1 MLRKWDAF
9 LSDKQWYLGNNIRT
23 LSINQ
28 SHNMFYVELLN
39 PCYSYSSIED
49 SQSVEPVENYPQ
61 QNQGLLSDINKN
73 RQTQKGLEGYLQTF
87 LDIWNRELEP
97 DGEFSWQIIRF
108 QFKETKS
115 FMLAV
120 VFSTQEYGEK
130 PQPVSELEQ
139 KQRIES
145 FNQLIRQKNDLVCS
159 VSDTEIIIIKRNEQ
173 RLWTCSMA
181 HKDAREA
188 IFQLLDLQELEK
200 SKTNMIDK
208 H

>member
-1 MLRKWDAF
+1 
-9 LSDKQWYLGNNIRT
+9 
-23 LSINQ
+23 
-28 SHNMFYVELLN
+28 MFYVELLN

-49 SQSVEPVENYPQ
+49 SQSEEPVENYPQ

-87 LDIWNRELEP
+87 LNIWNRELEP

-145 FNQLIRQKNDLVCS
+145 LNQLIKQKNDLVCS

-181 HKDAREA
+181 RKDAGEA
-188 IFQLLDLQELEK
+188 IFQLLDLKELEK

>member
-1 MLRKWDAF
+1 
-9 LSDKQWYLGNNIRT
+9 
-23 LSINQ
+23 
-28 SHNMFYVELLN
+28 MFIVSFN
-39 PCYSYSSIED
+39 SCYSSPIYHRESE
-49 SQSVEPVENYPQ
+49 EPVENYPQ
-61 QNQGLLSDINKN
+61 QNQGLLNDINKN
-73 RQTQKGLEGYLQTF
+73 RQTQKGLEGYLQAF

-145 FNQLIRQKNDLVCS
+145 FNQLIKQKNDLICS

-181 HKDAREA
+181 RKDAGEA
-188 IFQLLDLQELEK
+188 MLQLLNLQELEKSKK

>member
-1 MLRKWDAF
+1 
-9 LSDKQWYLGNNIRT
+9 
-23 LSINQ
+23 
-28 SHNMFYVELLN
+28 MFYVKLLN
-39 PCYSYSSIED
+39 SCYSYSIED
-49 SQSVEPVENYPQ
+49 SESVEPVENYPQ
-61 QNQGLLSDINKN
+61 QDRGLFSDINKN
-73 RQTQKGLEGYLQTF
+73 RQIQKGLEGYLQTF
-87 LDIWNRELEP
+87 LNIWNRELEP

-115 FMLAV
+115 FMLAI

-145 FNQLIRQKNDLVCS
+145 LNQLIKQKNDLVCS

-181 HKDAREA
+181 RKDAGEA
-188 IFQLLDLQELEK
+188 WLQLLNLQESQK
-200 SKTNMIDK
+200 NQKQV
-208 H
+208 

>member
-1 MLRKWDAF
+1 
-9 LSDKQWYLGNNIRT
+9 
-23 LSINQ
+23 
-28 SHNMFYVELLN
+28 MFYVELLN

-49 SQSVEPVENYPQ
+49 SQSEEPVENYPQ

-73 RQTQKGLEGYLQTF
+73 CQTQKGLEGYLQTF
-87 LDIWNRELEP
+87 LNIWNRELEP
-97 DGEFSWQIIRF
+97 DGEFSWQVIRF

-130 PQPVSELEQ
+130 PQPVSKLEQ
-139 KQRIES
+139 KQKLEAI
-145 FNQLIRQKNDLVCS
+145 NQLIKQKNDLVCS

-181 HKDAREA
+181 RKDAGEA
-188 IFQLLDLQELEK
+188 IIELLNLQESQK
-200 SKTNMIDK
+200 NQKPI
-208 H
+208 

>member
-1 MLRKWDAF
+1 
-9 LSDKQWYLGNNIRT
+9 
-23 LSINQ
+23 
-28 SHNMFYVELLN
+28 MFYVELLN

-49 SQSVEPVENYPQ
+49 SQSEEPVENYPQ

-87 LDIWNRELEP
+87 LNIWNRELEP
-97 DGEFSWQIIRF
+97 DGEFSWQIIWF

-115 FMLAV
+115 FMLAI
-120 VFSTQEYGEK
+120 VFSTQEYGEN

-139 KQRIES
+139 KQQIES
-145 FNQLIRQKNDLVCS
+145 LNQLIKQKNDLVCS

-181 HKDAREA
+181 RKDAGEA
-188 IFQLLDLQELEK
+188 ILELLNLQESQK
-200 SKTNMIDK
+200 NQKQV
-208 H
+208 

>member
-1 MLRKWDAF
+1 
-9 LSDKQWYLGNNIRT
+9 
-23 LSINQ
+23 
-28 SHNMFYVELLN
+28 MFYVELLN

-49 SQSVEPVENYPQ
+49 SQSVEPVKNYPQ

-87 LDIWNRELEP
+87 LNIWNRELEP

-108 QFKETKS
+108 QFKETKRL
-115 FMLAV
+115 MLAI

-145 FNQLIRQKNDLVCS
+145 LSQLIKQKNDLVCS

-173 RLWTCSMA
+173 RLWNCSMA
-181 HKDAREA
+181 HRDAYEA
-188 IFQLLDLQELEK
+188 VLQLLDLQESQK
-200 SKTNMIDK
+200 NQKPI
-208 H
+208 

>member
-1 MLRKWDAF
+1 
-9 LSDKQWYLGNNIRT
+9 
-23 LSINQ
+23 
-28 SHNMFYVELLN
+28 MFYVELLN

-49 SQSVEPVENYPQ
+49 SQSEELVENYPQ
-61 QNQGLLSDINKN
+61 QNQGLFSDINKN

-87 LDIWNRELEP
+87 LNIWNRELKP
-97 DGEFSWQIIRF
+97 DGEFSWQVIRF

-139 KQRIES
+139 KQKLEAI
-145 FNQLIRQKNDLVCS
+145 NQLIKQKNDLVCS

-181 HKDAREA
+181 RKDAGEA
-188 IFQLLDLQELEK
+188 IIELLNLQESQK
-200 SKTNMIDK
+200 NQKPV
-208 H
+208 

>member
-1 MLRKWDAF
+1 
-9 LSDKQWYLGNNIRT
+9 
-23 LSINQ
+23 
-28 SHNMFYVELLN
+28 MFYVELLN

-49 SQSVEPVENYPQ
+49 SQSEEPVENYPQ

-87 LDIWNRELEP
+87 LNIWNRELEP

-108 QFKETKS
+108 QFKETKRL
-115 FMLAV
+115 MLAI

-145 FNQLIRQKNDLVCS
+145 LSQLIKQKNDLVCS

-181 HKDAREA
+181 HKDAGEA

>member
-1 MLRKWDAF
+1 MKF
-9 LSDKQWYLGNNIRT
+9 MVPFNSC
-23 LSINQ
+23 
-28 SHNMFYVELLN
+28 H
-39 PCYSYSSIED
+39 SSPIED
-49 SQSVEPVENYPQ
+49 SQLIAPVKHYPQ
-61 QNQGLLSDINKN
+61 QNQGLFSDINKN

-87 LDIWNRELEP
+87 LNIWNRELDP

-115 FMLAV
+115 SMLAV

-130 PQPVSELEQ
+130 LQPVSELEQ

-145 FNQLIRQKNDLVCS
+145 LNQLIKQKNDLVCS

-181 HKDAREA
+181 RKDAGEA
-188 IFQLLDLQELEK
+188 IIELLNLQESQK
-200 SKTNMIDK
+200 NQKPI
-208 H
+208 

>member
-1 MLRKWDAF
+1 
-9 LSDKQWYLGNNIRT
+9 
-23 LSINQ
+23 
-28 SHNMFYVELLN
+28 MFPFNSY
-39 PCYSYSSIED
+39 YSYFIEG

-61 QNQGLLSDINKN
+61 QSQGLFSDINNN

-87 LDIWNRELEP
+87 LNIWNRELEP
-97 DGEFSWQIIRF
+97 AGEFSWQIIHF

-130 PQPVSELEQ
+130 PQPSSELEQ

-145 FNQLIRQKNDLVCS
+145 LNQLIKQKNDLVCS

-181 HKDAREA
+181 RKDAGEA
-188 IFQLLDLQELEK
+188 MLQLLNLQESQKNQKQVCLTSIK
-200 SKTNMIDK
+200 NYSKINLNKELKQTRD
-208 H
+208 

>member
-1 MLRKWDAF
+1 
-9 LSDKQWYLGNNIRT
+9 
-23 LSINQ
+23 
-28 SHNMFYVELLN
+28 MFYVELLN

-49 SQSVEPVENYPQ
+49 SQSEEPVENYPQ
-61 QNQGLLSDINKN
+61 QTQGLFSDVNNN

-87 LDIWNRELEP
+87 LNIWNRKLEP

-108 QFKETKS
+108 QPKETKS
-115 FMLAV
+115 FMLAI

-139 KQRIES
+139 KRQIES
-145 FNQLIRQKNDLVCS
+145 LNQLIKQKNDLVCS

-181 HKDAREA
+181 RKDANEA
-188 IFQLLDLQELEK
+188 VLQLLDLQESQK
-200 SKTNMIDK
+200 NQKNQKPI
-208 H
+208 

>member
-1 MLRKWDAF
+1 
-9 LSDKQWYLGNNIRT
+9 
-23 LSINQ
+23 
-28 SHNMFYVELLN
+28 MFPLN
-39 PCYSYSSIED
+39 SRYSSPIYD
-49 SQSVEPVENYPQ
+49 SQSVAPVKHYPQ
-61 QNQGLLSDINKN
+61 QNQGLFSDINKN

-87 LDIWNRELEP
+87 LNIWNRELDP

-108 QFKETKS
+108 QSKETKS

-145 FNQLIRQKNDLVCS
+145 FNQLIKQKNDLVCS

-181 HKDAREA
+181 RKDAGEA
-188 IFQLLDLQELEK
+188 IIELLNLQESQK
-200 SKTNMIDK
+200 NQKPV
-208 H
+208 